1 MFCQDRLGTNVWQQR
16 HCCCTRCRITRA
28 SRSSASPTRWQT
40 RSVRRQQPRNNAD
53 ALQLCRVLVLMQ
65 TDHLPRQAQT
75 DANALNC
82 KRRFVCTGTAGNELN
97 FHSWF
102 DPTGAKR
109 HFLCHSYIKCIIL
122 PRQARDKHRES
133 TQKRVAFRIVVVP
146 HAPAGGVGTGF
157 ANPGGQ
163 VRERISMRH
172 VYAQND
178 QSAKTGS
185 G

>member
-1 MFCQDRLGTNVWQQR
+1 VFCQDRLGTNVWQQR

-75 DANALNC
+75 DANALNR

-133 TQKRVAFRIVVVP
+133 TQKKSGVS
-146 HAPAGGVGTGF
+146 HSGGAPRTGRWRRHRLCQPRRTGTKT
-157 ANPGGQ
+157 
-163 VRERISMRH
+163 H
-172 VYAQND
+172 LYA
-178 QSAKTGS
+178 SCVCSK
-185 G
+185 

>member
-1 MFCQDRLGTNVWQQR
+1 VATTPLLLHALQ
-16 HCCCTRCRITRA
+16 
-28 SRSSASPTRWQT
+28 
-40 RSVRRQQPRNNAD
+40 NNAGQPLVSFPYTVADSLGAEATAQKQRRCVAIVPRSRFD
-53 ALQLCRVLVLMQ
+53 ANRSF
-65 TDHLPRQAQT
+65 AQT
-75 DANALNC
+75 GSNKGKR

-163 VRERISMRH
+163 VRKRISMRH

-185 G
+185 GQT